1 MTLNQRVR
9 SSSLWRVVKRDHL
22 SPIREVCMLANTSL
36 VRSGASCSE
45 HRPPIKSKSKLRTAG
60 SLTYVQLLLSFCSLL
75 MRKGNLIV
83 LYGGDRNKPNDFH
96 DTAPLRFQFVC
107 FDSFVNG
114 LARDPELLC
123 GFGDREGF
131 FCMAFLAITGLLVA
145 QTVTVTVF
153 RLETGSF
160 RYIL

>member
-1 MTLNQRVR
+1 
-9 SSSLWRVVKRDHL
+9 
-22 SPIREVCMLANTSL
+22 MLANTSL

-131 FCMAFLAITGLLVA
+131 FCGHGFP
-145 QTVTVTVF
+145 
-153 RLETGSF
+153 
-160 RYIL
+160 RYHRSLGRSNRNRYGF